1 MAIKMYKVTPDYIT
15 EPGDTIRETLEAVSM
30 TQAELAEKMG
40 ITRKHVSELLM
51 SKSRIT
57 SQTANQ
63 LEFVLNVPAKFWL
76 SLQSQYD
83 DFAEKQKQDEL
94 LAKHVQYADK
104 FPYTNMAKLGFVPKT
119 TDKVERLKNLL
130 RFFRVS
136 SFDAFKNQTDQN
148 PLLVGALRSSVAK
161 FEVDNFALQSWLQAG
176 TLMAIQI
183 QTEDFDA
190 EQLAKK
196 IPEFRQLV
204 QLDDSEVFMPKLQ
217 KLAASVGIAVVAVP
231 ELPKSRVSGS
241 TRWLSPFPKAII
253 ELSFRQKTH
262 DSFWFTFFHELG
274 HLVLHN
280 KTPFFTINKKYDD
293 SVEEKQADQWAA
305 NSLIPKHDWQGLV
318 SEKDFSKQAIIA
330 FAQRIQTHPDI
341 VLGRLQNDH
350 YVDYRQFSELR
361 VHYSWQPKKLAE

>member
-1 MAIKMYKVTPDYIT
+1 MAIKMYKVTPDYVT
-15 EPGDTIRETLEAVSM
+15 EPSDTIRESLETLSM

-40 ITRKHVSELLM
+40 VTRKHVSELLM

-83 DFAEKQKQDEL
+83 DFIEKQKQDEL
-94 LAKHVQYADK
+94 LAEHVQYADK

-119 TDKVERLKNLL
+119 TDKAERLKNLL

-136 SFDAFKNQTDQN
+136 SFDAFKKQTEQN
-148 PLLVGALRSSVAK
+148 PLLVGAFRSSSDK

-176 TLMAIQI
+176 TLMANQI
-183 QTEDFDA
+183 STEDFDA
-190 EQLAKK
+190 DQLEQK
-196 IPEFRQLV
+196 IPEFRKLV
-204 QLDDSEVFMPKLQ
+204 QSTDSEVFMPKLQ

-280 KTPFFTINKKYDD
+280 KTPFFTINKKYGD
-293 SVEEKQADQWAA
+293 SLEEKQADQWAA
-305 NSLIPKHDWQGLV
+305 DTLIPKCDWQVFV
-318 SEKDFSKQAIIA
+318 SEEDFSKHAIIA
-330 FAQRIQTHPDI
+330 FAKRIQMHPDI

-361 VHYSWQPKKLAE
+361 IHYSWQSKKLTK